1 MVKKNLSG
9 NEAVAQAAI
18 ASGVKLISGYPGTP
32 SSEVIGSIWKKDIP
46 GVTVEW
52 STNEKVAFEEAGACS
67 WTGQRALVTMK
78 MSGLNVA
85 YDAMISMVYSG
96 GEGGF
101 VIYVCDDPGVAA
113 GMPEQDVRGFA
124 TMSDIPV
131 LEPASVAESYAM
143 TVYAFELSE
152 AIGGPVMLRSV
163 TNVSQS
169 HAIIDIPE
177 VPAIAPREPR
187 LIRDTLKYT
196 KAGAK
201 ICMDQHQ
208 ELLDRLD
215 AAEAKL
221 HADGMHKLHL
231 GEKGKLGIISVG
243 VAASFM
249 DEALNIVKEAGLNI
263 DGISTLKAA
272 GSNPVPHAEFKEML
286 DTCCCFVVLEENE
299 AYLEKALYLEAYKAD
314 KHPHIY
320 GKEDHT
326 LSRIGSFNAMTC
338 AAAIAKALG
347 GELKVDTA
355 QVAEAEALCSAR
367 PIGVCAGCPHRG
379 VYMAINDAV
388 KRLGY
393 KKDEVMITGDIGCTI
408 LGMSPPFHTLWTE
421 VAMGASVAMAQG
433 FVHAGIKTPVFS
445 TMGDSTFIHAGMPP
459 LVNAV
464 QQNTPITAIIMD
476 NGWTAMTGM
485 QVNANTAV
493 EFQQNENKNRVDVVE
508 IVKGLGVKQ
517 LFIADPY
524 DLEGLTQTLMEAAKL
539 PGVKVVVTRR
549 ECAIQAG
556 RRKIKYGKVHVD
568 QDKCI
573 NCKLCINKT
582 GCPALVY
589 DDGKVFVD
597 NGQCNGCGICTFVCP
612 KNAIIKEE
620 C

>member
-67 WTGQRALVTMK
+67 WAGQRALVTMK
-78 MSGLNVA
+78 MSGLNVV

-96 GEGGF
+96 GNGGF

-131 LEPASVAESYAM
+131 LEPSSVAESYAM
-143 TVYAFELSE
+143 TAYAFELSE
-152 AIGGPVMLRSV
+152 AIGGPVMMRSV
-163 TNVSQS
+163 TNVAQS

-177 VPAIAPREPR
+177 LPAFTPREPK
-187 LIRDTLKYT
+187 LIKDVLKYT

-201 ICMDQHQ
+201 ICMDQHRD
-208 ELLDRLD
+208 LIARLD
-215 AAEAKL
+215 AAEAKM
-221 HADGMHKLHL
+221 HADGKHTLKL
-231 GEKGKLGIISVG
+231 GEANKLGIITVG
-243 VAASFM
+243 VTTSFI
-249 DEALNIVKEAGLNI
+249 DEALALVNEAGI
-263 DGISTLKAA
+263 CTKGVSTLNLICSHPAA
-272 GSNPVPHAEFKEML
+272 HAEFQQML
-286 DTCCCFVVLEENE
+286 DHCCCFVVLEENE
-299 AYLEKALYLEAYKAD
+299 AYVEKALYLEAYKQN

-320 GKEDHT
+320 GKEDGT

-347 GELKVDTA
+347 GEIKPDLTA
-355 QVAEAEALCSAR
+355 VAEAEALCAAR

-379 VYMAINDAV
+379 VYMALNAAV
-388 KRLGY
+388 KKMGY

-433 FVHAGIKTPVFS
+433 FVHAGVKTPVFS
-445 TMGDSTFIHAGMPP
+445 TMGDSTFMHAGMPP
-459 LVNAV
+459 LLNAI

-485 QVNANTAV
+485 QVNANTAL
-493 EFQQNENKNRVDVVE
+493 EFQQNDKKTRVDVVD

-524 DLEGLTQTLMEAAKL
+524 DLDALTNTLVEAAKL

-556 RRKIKYGKVHVD
+556 RRKIKYGNTNVD
-568 QDKCI
+568 QDKCV
-573 NCKLCINKT
+573 NCKICINTT

-589 DDGKVFVD
+589 DGDKVFVD
-597 NGQCNGCGICTFVCP
+597 HAQCNGCGICTFVCP
-612 KNAIIKEE
+612 KKAIIKEE